1 MLDTL
6 RIKSRISELRE
17 RILIMRREFS
27 VLPEEKLT
35 HDEVLYT
42 SAERNL
48 EIAIQACLDIA
59 AYINSIMG
67 LKRPKHRSAEVFI
80 NLADEKVIDS
90 KLANIMVK
98 IIGYRNILVHE
109 YLKIDRHQTYLNIQ
123 KGLDD
128 LENFGKQ
135 IEDFLV
141 KQKKP

>member
-1 MLDTL
+1 MLDIL

-35 HDEVLYT
+35 RDEILYT

-48 EIAIQACLDIA
+48 EVAIQACLDIA
-59 AYINSIMG
+59 GHINAIMG
-67 LKRPKHRSAEVFI
+67 LKRPRQRSAEVFI
-80 NLADEKVIDS
+80 NLGDEKVIDS
-90 KLANIMVK
+90 NLANIMVK

-135 IEDFLV
+135 IELFLER
-141 KQKKP
+141 QKKR